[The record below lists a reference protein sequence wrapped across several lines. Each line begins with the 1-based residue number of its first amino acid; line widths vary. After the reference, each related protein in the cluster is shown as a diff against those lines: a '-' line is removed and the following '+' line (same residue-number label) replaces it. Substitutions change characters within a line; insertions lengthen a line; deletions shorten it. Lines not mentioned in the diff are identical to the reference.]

1 MRRTPVYRLLCFG
14 AITVALQVAAGAA
27 AHAQTTV
34 GGHVGIG
41 IPWVTWAGGPNGET
55 TNVFKSYS
63 INVPFG
69 ITVQGQG
76 PVFFDFEFVPGVNQG
91 PPHNTSLTVDPG
103 VLFKL
108 GHGFTFGM
116 RAAFD
121 VNTSRVGF
129 IPLLNK
135 SWPLHS
141 QPSQKAFFK
150 TFFVELDVPVKF
162 DRPPGERA
170 TNPVTLATQVGFGF

>member
-1 MRRTPVYRLLCFG
+1 MRRTPVPGLRFLV
-14 AITVALQVAAGAA
+14 ITVALQVAAGAA
-27 AHAQTTV
+27 AHGQTTV

-41 IPWVTWAGGPNGET
+41 IPWVTWDSPPNGQT
-55 TNVFKSYS
+55 TDISKSYS

-69 ITVQGQG
+69 VTVKGQG
-76 PVFFDFEFVPGVNQG
+76 PVFVDFEFVPGVNQG

-135 SWPLHS
+135 SWPL
-141 QPSQKAFFK
+141 PNQKAFFK

-162 DRPPGERA
+162 DRPTGGMA

>member
-1 MRRTPVYRLLCFG
+1 MRSLPLHGVRCFAHHRGFTGCRRGGSSCADHRGRARRDRDTMGHLGGRPERRDHQRFQELLNQR
-14 AITVALQVAAGAA
+14 AL
-27 AHAQTTV
+27 
-34 GGHVGIG
+34 
-41 IPWVTWAGGPNGET
+41 WVP
-55 TNVFKSYS
+55 
-63 INVPFG
+63 
-69 ITVQGQG
+69 VQGQG
-76 PVFFDFEFVPGVNQG
+76 PVFVDFEFVPGVNQG

-135 SWPLHS
+135 SFPLHS
-141 QPSQKAFFK
+141 QPSKSFFK
-150 TFFVELDVPVKF
+150 TFLVELDVPVKF

>member
-1 MRRTPVYRLLCFG
+1 MRSLPVRGVRCF
-14 AITVALQVAAGAA
+14 AVITVALQVAAGAA

-34 GGHVGIG
+34 GGHIGVG

-55 TNVFKSYS
+55 TDISKSYS

-69 ITVQGQG
+69 VTVQGQG
-76 PVFFDFEFVPGVNQG
+76 PVFVDFEFVPGVNQG
-91 PPHNTSLTVDPG
+91 PLHNTSLTVDPG

-108 GHGFTFGM
+108 GHEFTFGM

-135 SWPLHS
+135 SFPLHS
-141 QPSQKAFFK
+141 QPSKSFFK

-162 DRPPGERA
+162 DRPPGQRA

>member
-1 MRRTPVYRLLCFG
+1 
-14 AITVALQVAAGAA
+14 
-27 AHAQTTV
+27 
-34 GGHVGIG
+34 
-41 IPWVTWAGGPNGET
+41 
-55 TNVFKSYS
+55 VF
-63 INVPFG
+63 V
-69 ITVQGQG
+69 
-76 PVFFDFEFVPGVNQG
+76 DFEFVPGIQ
-91 PPHNTSLTVDPG
+91 PRTAHQTSLTVNPG

-121 VNTSRVGF
+121 VPSWRIGF

-135 SWPLHS
+135 SWPLHH
-141 QPSQKAFFK
+141 QPSQKAFLK

-162 DRPPGERA
+162 GRPNGRMA

>member
-1 MRRTPVYRLLCFG
+1 MRSLPVHGLRCF
-14 AITVALQVAAGAA
+14 AVITVALQIAAGAA

-34 GGHVGIG
+34 GGHIGIG

-55 TNVFKSYS
+55 TNVFKSYT

-69 ITVQGQG
+69 VTIQGQG
-76 PVFFDFEFVPGVNQG
+76 PVFVDFEFVPGVNQG
-91 PPHNTSLTVDPG
+91 PPHNTALTVDPG
-103 VLFKL
+103 ILYKL

-141 QPSQKAFFK
+141 QPSQKSFFK

-162 DRPPGERA
+162 NRPPGERA
-170 TNPVTLATQVGFGF
+170 TNPVSLATQVGFGF

>member
-1 MRRTPVYRLLCFG
+1 VRSTPVMGLRSF
-14 AITVALQVAAGAA
+14 AIITVALHVAAA
-27 AHAQTTV
+27 
-34 GGHVGIG
+34 
-41 IPWVTWAGGPNGET
+41 
-55 TNVFKSYS
+55 TNVFKSYT

-69 ITVQGQG
+69 VTVQGQG
-76 PVFFDFEFVPGVNQG
+76 PVFVDFEFVPGVNQG

-135 SWPLHS
+135 SFPLHS
-141 QPSQKAFFK
+141 QPSKSFFK